1 MTAKDNARRAAA
13 AIAATTAQRAQR
25 ALDDTVNQLVDDM
38 ADVRARLD
46 RLEGRSDQ
54 SPPESLQPDKK
65 GPA

>member
-46 RLEGRSDQ
+46 RLEGRSGS
-54 SPPESLQPDKK
+54 SPEETTQPDPKTK
-65 GPA
+65 

>member
-46 RLEGRSDQ
+46 RLEGRSDP
-54 SPPESLQPDKK
+54 SPEESTQRDPKTTK
-65 GPA
+65 

>member
-46 RLEGRSDQ
+46 RLEGRSDP
-54 SPPESLQPDKK
+54 SPEESTRPDPKTTK
-65 GPA
+65 

>member
-46 RLEGRSDQ
+46 RLEGRGDELPGESSKPD
-54 SPPESLQPDKK
+54 SKPP
-65 GPA
+65 A

>member
-38 ADVRARLD
+38 AEVRARLD
-46 RLEGRSDQ
+46 RLEGRSGQ
-54 SPPESLQPDKK
+54 SPEEITQPDPRTK
-65 GPA
+65 

>member
-46 RLEGRSDQ
+46 RLEGRSDS
-54 SPPESLQPDKK
+54 SPAETTQPDPKTK
-65 GPA
+65 

>member
-46 RLEGRSDQ
+46 RLEGRSGQ
-54 SPPESLQPDKK
+54 LPEETSQPDPKTK
-65 GPA
+65 

>member
-46 RLEGRSDQ
+46 RLEGRSYS
-54 SPPESLQPDKK
+54 SPEETTQPDPKTK
-65 GPA
+65 